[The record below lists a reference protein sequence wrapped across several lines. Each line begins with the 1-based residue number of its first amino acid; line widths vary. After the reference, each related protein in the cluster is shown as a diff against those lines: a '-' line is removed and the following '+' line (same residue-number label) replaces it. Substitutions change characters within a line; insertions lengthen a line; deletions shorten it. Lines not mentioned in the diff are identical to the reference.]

1 MDKVVKLF
9 GGTANTRLIR
19 WFLFHPNESI
29 SASVLREK
37 SKITPEQLRKA
48 LRLLHSAGFT
58 KKRGSRYVLNKD
70 FPNLP
75 ALMSFMTDNLLSV
88 VNVSARLRSAGTLKF
103 VSASGVFI
111 GDEDSRTDLLIV
123 GDRMN
128 QTKLQK
134 LVNMLEADIGTD
146 IRYTALS
153 TEEFKYRM
161 GFNDKLVRDILDYPH
176 EMLLDKL
183 PSSEK

>member
-1 MDKVVKLF
+1 MDKVAKLF
-9 GGTANTRLIR
+9 GGTANTRIMR

-29 SASVLREK
+29 SASLLREK
-37 SKITPEQLRKA
+37 TKLHPDQARKA
-48 LRLLHSAGFT
+48 LHLVNAAGLV
-58 KKRGSRYVLNKD
+58 KKRGGRYALNKD
-70 FPNLP
+70 FPNLKS
-75 ALMSFMTDNLLSV
+75 LTSFLTDNLLSI
-88 VNVSARLRSAGTLKF
+88 VNVSARLKPAGTLKF
-103 VSASGVFI
+103 VSAAGVFI

-128 QTKLQK
+128 QAKLQK
-134 LVNMLEADIGTD
+134 LVNMLEADIGTE
-146 IRYTALS
+146 IRYTALG

-183 PSSEK
+183 PSAEK